1 MRTTIDLPDDLL
13 RQAKIHAVRR
23 GATLR
28 DLVAAGLRAELAR
41 AESLPQALPA
51 LPAIRV
57 PADAPVLRMTPAD
70 MADEAHAEEAL
81 DDEAR
86 LG

>member
-13 RQAKIHAVRR
+13 KQAKILAVQR

-41 AESLPQALPA
+41 GGSPA
-51 LPAIRV
+51 KAAAVLPAIAL
-57 PADAPVLRMTPAD
+57 PADAPVLRMSPAD
-70 MADEAHAEEAL
+70 ISQAARFEEAL
-81 DDEAR
+81 DDSSR
-86 LG
+86 VG